1 MYNVFC
7 KKRAI
12 LMKFIK
18 LKQAIQR
25 EFIIEKIHVKAQK
38 DNFIKDF

>member
-1 MYNVFC
+1 MSFVRNVQF
-7 KKRAI
+7 
-12 LMKFIK
+12 LWNFIK